1 MTVAKKKTLGEMFA
15 KSDKQMVDLL
25 ERIFQINP
33 KKRIKI

>member
-1 MTVAKKKTLGEMFA
+1 MTVAKKKTLSEMFA